1 MALEDPCASGD
12 WFNYDKMVWGDENAE
27 ISTFRH
33 YGSATLQQMDSLVR
47 EASDDLFDLQDVS
60 VCEMN
65 TSSRGTTRHQNHA

>member
-1 MALEDPCASGD
+1 
-12 WFNYDKMVWGDENAE
+12 MVWGDENAE

-60 VCEMN
+60 VCDMSTLLSRNYE
-65 TSSRGTTRHQNHA
+65 TSEPCLDKGIH